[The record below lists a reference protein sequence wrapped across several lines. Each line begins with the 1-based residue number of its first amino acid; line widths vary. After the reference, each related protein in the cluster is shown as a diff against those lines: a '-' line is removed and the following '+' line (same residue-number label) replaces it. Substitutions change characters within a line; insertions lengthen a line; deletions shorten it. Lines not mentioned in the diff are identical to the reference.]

1 MTSKFFA
8 FIVFLFFTITN
19 FPQTI
24 NGIVLDAKTQLPIE
38 SASVY
43 FDNTT
48 IGTTTNYEGKFSLEY
63 NKRIKS
69 PLIISFLGYQKV
81 IINNYTTTKT
91 YRVLLSEDL
100 NTLDEVFISS
110 DDGMP
115 RAIKLQQ
122 FRKQFL
128 GFSDNAKSCK
138 ILNED
143 DIRLRYIKKDNQL
156 IASSNKPILIKNKNL
171 QYLISFEIID
181 FVIDYKYA
189 DIKQK
194 RFGIKSVIYTGTS
207 FYQNLNKAKKRKT
220 IKQREETYKG
230 SVQHFMKALFNKNL
244 EEENYKIVFNRF
256 IVTPYKYISVFYNEN
271 SELATIQL
279 LKPISILYNKKQSKI
294 ESRVDEFKIDKYGN
308 YMPIS
313 EVLFGGNMG
322 NQRLGDLLPFDYELI
337 EN

>member
-1 MTSKFFA
+1 MTSKFLA
-8 FIVFLFFTITN
+8 FIIFLFFTINN
-19 FPQTI
+19 FSQTI
-24 NGIVLDAKTQLPIE
+24 DGIVLDAKTQLPIE

-48 IGTTTNYEGKFSLEY
+48 IGTSTNYEGKFSLKY
-63 NKRIKS
+63 NKGIKS
-69 PLIISFLGYQKV
+69 PLVISFLGYQKV
-81 IINNYTTTKT
+81 IINNYTTTKA
-91 YRVLLSEDL
+91 YRILLSEDL
-100 NTLDEVFISS
+100 STLDEVFISS

-143 DIRLRYIKKDNQL
+143 DIRFRYIKKDNQL

-171 QYLISFEIID
+171 QYLISFEIRD
-181 FVIDYKYA
+181 FVIDYKYV
-189 DIKQK
+189 DLKLKQ
-194 RFGIKSVIYTGTS
+194 FGVKSVIYTGTS
-207 FYQNLNKAKKRKT
+207 FYQNLKKSNKKKVIR
-220 IKQREETYKG
+220 QRELTYKG
-230 SVQHFMKALFNKNL
+230 SVQHFMKALFNKKL
-244 EEENYKIVFNRF
+244 EEEDYKIVSNRF
-256 IVTPYKYISVFYNEN
+256 IVRPYKYINVFYNEN

-279 LKPISILYNKKQSKI
+279 LKTVSILYNKKQSKM
-294 ESRVDEFKIDKYGN
+294 ESKVAEFKVDKYGN

-322 NQRLGDLLPFDYELI
+322 NQRIGDSLPFDYEMK
-337 EN
+337 N